1 MVKTLKIL
9 GWIAGISLI
18 VLGVGR
24 IVAPVATIPGGG
36 TLNATLDSETRAGG
50 ALLIGMGWAYVWAV
64 RQSAVP
70 VTAVRFLAV
79 VMGLLAATR
88 LVSWAATGL
97 PHPIFVV
104 AAGVEFTVSALTYW
118 YSTMGGRSTSLG
130 QIATQDQR
138 T

>member
-18 VLGVGR
+18 ALGVGR
-24 IVAPVATIPGGG
+24 ILDPVATIPGGVA
-36 TLNATLDSETRAGG
+36 LNATLDSETRAGG
-50 ALLIGMGWAYVWAV
+50 ALLIGMGWAYLWVV

-70 VTAVRFLAV
+70 VTAARFLAV

-88 LVSWAATGL
+88 VVSWAAAGM

-104 AAGVEFTVSALTYW
+104 AAGVEFAVSALTYW
-118 YSTMGGRSTSLG
+118 YSTLGGRSTSIG
-130 QIATQDQR
+130 R
-138 T
+138 TN